1 MKLFGYL
8 LVMLFMGDF
17 NIIFSSPFLDFLQ
30 FNCNKKEYVKTHH
43 VVFDGIHEDV
53 VSDHFGLFMEDS
65 L

>member
-30 FNCNKKEYVKTHH
+30 FNCNKKNTLKYFNFVEK
-43 VVFDGIHEDV
+43 
-53 VSDHFGLFMEDS
+53 
-65 L
+65 